1 LNNRVVVTGMGV
13 VSPLGLDVPA
23 TWQALITSKSEVDY
37 ITLFDASDFDVKI
50 AAEVK
55 NFDPLQYIDRKW
67 VRRMSMTWFMRC
79 YLPGK
84 EDRHVVVPGW

>member
-23 TWQALITSKSEVDY
+23 TWQALITGKSEVDY

-55 NFDPLQYIDRKW
+55 NFDPR
-67 VRRMSMTWFMRC
+67 
-79 YLPGK
+79 
-84 EDRHVVVPGW
+84 